1 MDAALSDILNGHRHI
16 PIKSGLSGAR
26 VYILD
31 ETMVLKYVS
40 RQDAADSAIFDSY
53 MRESMMY
60 DWFRENNAAFVPEV
74 IENHYDKDNCYI
86 LMRKYRMLA
95 HREVTN
101 ETLPAIMERLV
112 DVHHMPL
119 PPFLKKPINTLS
131 EMDAA
136 AIEDCRDGW
145 KSVLC
150 EHPHMFSV
158 SNLNRIADHINDIRH
173 LHQTDFPRLIHGD
186 FHCDNLLVDEAGRLF
201 ICDWQNADI
210 GHPAGDLSFFLSRL
224 SADGVELDED
234 ICIAAYGQASRK
246 KGYEADERGLK
257 QALLSSRI
265 QVSFA
270 FWHQYLHGAPV
281 KRVQTI
287 FSQMTADMQWLLQF
301 M

>member
-1 MDAALSDILNGHRHI
+1 MDATLWAILKGHRHT
-16 PIKSGLSGAR
+16 PINIGQSGAK

-40 RQDAADSAIFDSY
+40 RQDVADPAIFDSY

-60 DWFRENNAAFVPEV
+60 DWFRENNPTFAPLV
-74 IENHYDKDNCYI
+74 IENQCDKDKIYI
-86 LMRKYRMLA
+86 LMRKYRMLS
-95 HREVTN
+95 HHEVTD
-101 ETLPAIMERLV
+101 ETLPAIMELLV
-112 DVHHMPL
+112 DLHQMTL
-119 PPFLKKPINTLS
+119 PPFLKEPGNTPA

-145 KSVLC
+145 KSVLS

-158 SNLNRIADHINDIRH
+158 SDINIIAEHINDIRY
-173 LHQTDFPRLIHGD
+173 LHQTDIPRLIHGD
-186 FHCDNLLVDEAGRLF
+186 FHCDNLLSDENGRLF
-201 ICDWQNADI
+201 ICDWQNAGI

-234 ICIAAYGQASRK
+234 IFIAAYGQASRK
-246 KGYEADERGLK
+246 KGYAADERVLK

-287 FSQMTADMQWLLQF
+287 FSQMTADMQWLLQS